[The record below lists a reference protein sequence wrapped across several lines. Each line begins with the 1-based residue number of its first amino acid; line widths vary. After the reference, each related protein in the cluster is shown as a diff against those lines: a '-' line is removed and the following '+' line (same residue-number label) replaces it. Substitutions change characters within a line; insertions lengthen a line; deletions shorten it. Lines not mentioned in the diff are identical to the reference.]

1 MTMSQAIEGID
12 RNTLVGFILVLARV
26 SPLFLL
32 APPFN
37 STMVPMRARA
47 IIAVGIAIG
56 LSPIALHGL
65 SIPSDAVKIVE
76 LALKEIVIGLGFAM
90 SIACLFAAVDAA
102 GSMIDTQMVFNF
114 GSLINPVDNTQSG
127 SISQL
132 YSMVGILV
140 FITIDGEAWVIRGLS
155 RTYELV
161 PMLQFPSIS
170 RLTAAVSSA
179 FVGIFGAALEVAA
192 PVLLALIL
200 TDVAFGVV
208 SRVVPQMNIFA
219 VGFPAKIIVGLL
231 VVAAALPFMGNWFY
245 GQLQHSVETGLAGIG
260 VG

>member
-1 MTMSQAIEGID
+1 MNEVLAQLD
-12 RNTLVGFILVLARV
+12 RNTIVGFILVLARV

-37 STMVPMRARA
+37 SSMVPARARL
-47 IIAVGIAIG
+47 IIACGISIGIAP
-56 LSPIALHGL
+56 LALHGL
-65 SIPSDAVKIVE
+65 AIPSDAMKIAG
-76 LALKEIVIGLGFAM
+76 LALKEILVGLGFAF

-102 GSMIDTQMVFNF
+102 GSMIDTQIGMNF
-114 GSLINPVDNTQSG
+114 GSLINPVDATQSG

-140 FITIDGEAWVIRGLS
+140 FIAIDGQAWVIRGLS

-161 PMLQFPSIS
+161 PMLSTPSIS
-170 RLTAAVSSA
+170 KLTQAATSA
-179 FVGIFGAALEVAA
+179 FEGIFSSALEVAG

-208 SRVVPQMNIFA
+208 SRVVPQLNIFA
-219 VGFPAKIIVGLL
+219 VGFPMKMIVGLL
-231 VVAAALPFMGNWFY
+231 VVAAALPFMSGWFVD
-245 GQLQHSVETGLAGIG
+245 QLQRSVESGLAGIG
-260 VG
+260 VA

>member
-1 MTMSQAIEGID
+1 MNEVLAQLD
-12 RNTLVGFILVLARV
+12 RNTIVGFILVLARV

-37 STMVPMRARA
+37 STMVPARARL
-47 IIAVGIAIG
+47 IIAVGISIG
-56 LSPIALHGL
+56 IAPLALHGQA
-65 SIPSDAVKIVE
+65 IPSAAMKIAG
-76 LALKEIVIGLGFAM
+76 LALKEIVIGLGFAF

-102 GSMIDTQMVFNF
+102 GSMIDTQIGMTF

-127 SISQL
+127 SMSQL

-140 FITIDGEAWVIRGLS
+140 FIAIDGEAWVIRGLS

-161 PMLQFPSIS
+161 PMLATPSIDK
-170 RLTAAVSSA
+170 LTQAAASA
-179 FVGIFGAALEVAA
+179 FEGIFTAALEVAG

-208 SRVVPQMNIFA
+208 SRVVPQLNIFA
-219 VGFPAKIIVGLL
+219 VGFPMKMIVGLL
-231 VVAAALPFMGNWFY
+231 VVAAALPFMSGWFVD
-245 GQLQHSVETGLAGIG
+245 QLQRSVETGLSGIG

>member
-1 MTMSQAIEGID
+1 MIEQLD
-12 RNTLVGFILVLARV
+12 RNTIVGFLLVLSRV

-47 IIAVGIAIG
+47 IVATAIAIG
-56 LSPIALHGL
+56 ISPLALHGQH
-65 SIPSDAVKIVE
+65 IPSDAMQITE

-90 SIACLFAAVDAA
+90 AIACLFAAVDTA
-102 GSMIDTQMVFNF
+102 GSLIDSQIGLSY

-127 SISQL
+127 SMSQL

-140 FITIDGEAWVIRGLS
+140 FIAIDGESWVIRGLAK
-155 RTYELV
+155 TYEMV
-161 PMLQFPSIS
+161 PMLELPSLS
-170 RLTAAVSSA
+170 KLTASVVSA
-179 FVGIFGAALEVAA
+179 FTGIFGAALEVAA

-208 SRVVPQMNIFA
+208 SRVVPQLNIFA
-219 VGFPAKIIVGLL
+219 VGFPVKIIVGLL
-231 VVAAALPFMGNWFY
+231 VVAAALPFMGGWFY
-245 GQLQHSVETGLAGIG
+245 DQMQRSVETGLSGIG